1 MVQVQIRK
9 TEVAD
14 LLTILELI
22 QELANYEKMPD
33 GPKLTIKTLID
44 DGAFYNSSTPLFHSF
59 VAEIDEV
66 DVDVVDTD
74 AVDATVNDQ
83 NKLTSSAENEKDGG
97 RPLTR

>member
-1 MVQVQIRK
+1 MSSFRIRK

-22 QELANYEKMPD
+22 QELADYEKMSD

-44 DGAFYNSSTPLFHSF
+44 DGAFYTNSTPLFHSF
-59 VAEIDEV
+59 VAELEVIDS
-66 DVDVVDTD
+66 DGS
-74 AVDATVNDQ
+74 VNDQ
-83 NKLTSSAENEKDGG
+83 NKLTSSSSSAENEKDGG